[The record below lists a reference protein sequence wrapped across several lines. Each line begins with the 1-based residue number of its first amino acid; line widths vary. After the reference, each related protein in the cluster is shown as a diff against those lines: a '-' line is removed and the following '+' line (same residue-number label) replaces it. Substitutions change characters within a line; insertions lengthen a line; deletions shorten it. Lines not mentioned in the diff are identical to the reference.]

1 MNSRAPRAKVKWI
14 DHLETIGLNYVKM
27 KRICWVFALL
37 SYSIEYEAIKM
48 KTANTGEFVGRTK
61 LQIIPRRNRNG
72 QKM

>member
-1 MNSRAPRAKVKWI
+1 M
-14 DHLETIGLNYVKM
+14 NYVKM